1 MMGLGHD
8 EEGGPMRGTLSPLV
22 AVMLLA
28 SLTGC
33 PPREGGGGGGPVAS
47 SVPGSELVGDQL
59 AYAEAYTRAP
69 WVVTHLG
76 AGDWHQALR
85 DVVYIQDRLVGLKRS
100 EGVRARARLAIA
112 GLQPKTDDLALRI
125 QRHDPRSLAMA
136 ASLTDDFTR
145 VAIELSEAG
154 WIAAGWGGGGGTGR
168 TPVGGPAPAPR

>member
-1 MMGLGHD
+1 
-8 EEGGPMRGTLSPLV
+8 MRGKLSPLV
-22 AVMLLA
+22 ALMLLA

-33 PPREGGGGGGPVAS
+33 PPREGGGGGGQPVVRSA
-47 SVPGSELVGDQL
+47 PGSELAGDQL

-85 DVVYIQDRLVGLKRS
+85 DVVYIQDRLVSLKRS
-100 EGVRARARLAIA
+100 DAVRARTRLAIA
-112 GLQPKTDDLALRI
+112 GLQPKTDELALRI
-125 QRHDPRSLAMA
+125 QRHDPQSLPMA
-136 ASLTDDFTR
+136 ASLTNDFTR

-168 TPVGGPAPAPR
+168 MPVGGPAPAPR

>member
-1 MMGLGHD
+1 
-8 EEGGPMRGTLSPLV
+8 MRGKLSLLV

-33 PPREGGGGGGPVAS
+33 PPGEGGGGGQPMAS
-47 SVPGSELVGDQL
+47 IIPDSELAGDQL

-100 EGVRARARLAIA
+100 EAVRAHARLAIA
-112 GLQPKTDDLALRI
+112 GLQPKTDELALRI
-125 QRHDPRSLAMA
+125 QRHDPQSLPMA
-136 ASLTDDFTR
+136 ASLTNDFTR
-145 VAIELSEAG
+145 VALELSDSG
-154 WIAAGWGGGGGTGR
+154 WIAAGWGGGGGSGR
-168 TPVGGPAPAPR
+168 TTAGGPAPAPH